1 MRDFLVL
8 AIILLSAPIALFSPY
23 FGILMWYWIAY
34 FSPHRY
40 TWELTNFPVA
50 AWIGVPT
57 LIGLVFTRDLNRRFL
72 VRETVLALLFWGWT
86 AVTLFYAA
94 HVPLFAGHLDDGH
107 DQLVRVS
114 KILLMTFVAVLV
126 VTSPSKLKMLVVVT
140 ALSFGVRA
148 VAGAFFAFQTG
159 GQYRIYGPEGTFIED
174 NNDFALALNMVLPL
188 LFYLARE
195 QTRPLYKK
203 ALYACFAC
211 AVVCV
216 ILTYSRG
223 GLLGLTA
230 VLVALSLKSRRK
242 LIGIGLL
249 GATAV
254 AVLAFAPA
262 AWTGRM
268 NDLAEGQVD
277 SSGQMRL
284 LAWGCALNLVKD
296 YPITGGGFE
305 VFPDLNVV
313 QRYAAGKLNG
323 DYVSSGPH
331 SIYFQTLGEQGIV
344 GFALFV
350 ALLVSCFL
358 SLRKLRKAAARIAS
372 LEWTLPYCHMTE
384 ISLLAF
390 VTSGTFLGRAYF
402 DLWFMVLAW
411 VIILKVLVG
420 RQLIADRMLGEVAS
434 RKEELEEVAVS

>member
-1 MRDFLVL
+1 
-8 AIILLSAPIALFSPY
+8 
-23 FGILMWYWIAY
+23 
-34 FSPHRY
+34 
-40 TWELTNFPVA
+40 
-50 AWIGVPT
+50 
-57 LIGLVFTRDLNRRFL
+57 
-72 VRETVLALLFWGWT
+72 
-86 AVTLFYAA
+86 VTLFYAA
-94 HVPLFAGHLDDGH
+94 QVPLFAGHLADGQ

-114 KILLMTFVAVLV
+114 KILLMTFVAVLL

-148 VAGAFFAFQTG
+148 VAGAFFVFQTAG
-159 GQYRIYGPEGTFIED
+159 KYRVYGPEGTFVED
-174 NNDFALALNMVLPL
+174 NNDFALALNMVLPM

-195 QTRPLYKK
+195 ETRPLYKK
-203 ALYACFAC
+203 ALYACCAC
-211 AVVCV
+211 SVVCV

-249 GATAV
+249 GAIAV

-262 AWTGRM
+262 SWTDRM
-268 NDLAEGQVD
+268 NGLAEGQVD

-284 LAWGCALNLVKD
+284 LAWGFALNLVKD
-296 YPITGGGFE
+296 YPFTGGGFE

-313 QRYAAGKLNG
+313 HRYASGTLNG
-323 DYVSSGPH
+323 EPVSSGPH

-344 GFALFV
+344 GFTLFV

-358 SLRKLRKAAARIAS
+358 SLRTLRKTAVRIPS
-372 LEWTLPYCHMTE
+372 MEWTLPYCHMTE

-390 VTSGTFLGRAYF
+390 VVSGTFLGRAYF

-411 VIILKVLVG
+411 VIMLKVLVR
-420 RQLIADRMLGEVAS
+420 RQLRAQRMLGEVAS
-434 RKEELEEVAVS
+434 REEELEEVAVS